1 MGQYL
6 AFYIILQNKTKR
18 YVPFRR
24 YNGLGID
31 YQESVYLCNHISTK
45 KIIPKTITMNI
56 FETYQFSPS
65 QKSAKNRIALAPMTN
80 QQSHPDGTLSD
91 DEYHWL
97 VRRAEG
103 GFGIVITCAAHV
115 SLDGQ
120 GWPGELGIYDDA
132 MVPGLSRLANGL
144 HEYPTLGIVQL
155 FHGGARCP
163 VSVTGLKPWSASAHL
178 FKVGSAEVEVRAGTL
193 EDIENTINAFTQA
206 ALRAHQAGFDGV
218 ELHGAHGY
226 LLHQFLSTT
235 TNQRTDEWG
244 GNFEKRSLLIRT
256 ILKNIRM
263 ALPRD
268 FIVGVR
274 LSPEDKYNFQGID
287 FDESL
292 QLAGLLAAEGADY
305 IHVSPWNALK
315 RPEKYLDTD
324 KALITYFREAVPV
337 STALMV
343 AGEIWTAAVAQ
354 QALDLGADFVALGR
368 AGIGIPDW
376 PIKARKGDFIP
387 ERPPYTE
394 DTLRAAGLSNTFI
407 QYMRRWKGFVEGS

>member
-1 MGQYL
+1 
-6 AFYIILQNKTKR
+6 
-18 YVPFRR
+18 
-24 YNGLGID
+24 
-31 YQESVYLCNHISTK
+31 
-45 KIIPKTITMNI
+45 MNI
-56 FETYQFSPS
+56 FETYLFSGT
-65 QKSAKNRIALAPMTN
+65 QRLAANRIALAPMTN

-97 VRRAEG
+97 VQRAEG

-115 SLDGQ
+115 SMDGQ
-120 GWPGELGIYDDA
+120 GWPGELGIYDDV

-163 VSVTGLKPWSASAHL
+163 VSVTGLQPWSASAHL
-178 FKVGSAEVEVRAGTL
+178 FKVGSAEVEVRAGTQ

-206 ALRAHQAGFDGV
+206 AVRAHQAGFDGV

-226 LLHQFLSTT
+226 LLHQFLSTA

-256 ILKNIRM
+256 ILKNIKM
-263 ALPRD
+263 ALPHD

-292 QLAGLLAAEGADY
+292 RLAAMLAAEGADY

-315 RPEKYLDTD
+315 RPEKYMDTD

-343 AGEIWTAAVAQ
+343 AGEIWTAADAQ

-376 PIKARKGDFIP
+376 PIKAKKGDFIP

-394 DTLRAAGLSNTFI
+394 DKLRAAGLSETFI

>member
-1 MGQYL
+1 
-6 AFYIILQNKTKR
+6 
-18 YVPFRR
+18 
-24 YNGLGID
+24 
-31 YQESVYLCNHISTK
+31 
-45 KIIPKTITMNI
+45 MNI
-56 FETYQFSPS
+56 FENYPFSGA
-65 QKSAKNRIALAPMTN
+65 QRLAANRITLAPMTN

-132 MVPGLSRLANGL
+132 MVPGLSRLATGL

-163 VSVTGLKPWSASAHL
+163 VSVTGLQPWSASAHL
-178 FKVGSAEVEVRAGTL
+178 FKVGSAEVEVRAGTQ
-193 EDIENTINAFTQA
+193 EDIENTIQAFTQA
-206 ALRAHQAGFDGV
+206 AVRAHQAGFDGV

-343 AGEIWTAAVAQ
+343 AGEIWTAADAQ
-354 QALDLGADFVALGR
+354 QALDLGADFIALGR

-394 DTLRAAGLSNTFI
+394 NKLRAAGLSDTFI
-407 QYMRRWKGFVEGS
+407 QYMRRWKGFVEWS